1 MALPQGINFRN
12 SAGYVTDGANEDYEI
27 GTTLNYPRT
36 SAQGN
41 SVGWETGSTGYLI
54 DTRDRN
60 SGNDR
65 RLAGITFEGN
75 TNRYIQYRIDLP
87 SAGTYNFRL
96 AMGDASAALAVSYFE
111 LYDTSSLLSTQTDM
125 STSGANSF
133 KDATGTEYTAA
144 NWPGSNTAVQVVF
157 STTICRLRVGATG
170 SNFPRIAHF
179 YIEAAGGAG
188 PVIPV
193 RMAQT
198 RMRTN

>member
-1 MALPQGINFRN
+1 MIVAVSNRISNL
-12 SAGYVTDGANEDYEI
+12 
-27 GTTLNYPRT
+27 
-36 SAQGN
+36 
-41 SVGWETGSTGYLI
+41 LI
-54 DTRDRN
+54 AFVPVEK
-60 SGNDR
+60 
-65 RLAGITFEGN
+65 LA
-75 TNRYIQYRIDLP
+75 
-87 SAGTYNFRL
+87 
-96 AMGDASAALAVSYFE
+96 DASAALAVSYFE